1 MNVRIVQAQKKD
13 GVPEQVHHLF
23 VQIIFEQ
30 LRIATMAARRSS
42 ILVAKRRKMFH
53 FAMRFVA
60 SDKGDALH

>member
-1 MNVRIVQAQKKD
+1 MNARIVQAQKKD

-30 LRIATMAARRSS
+30 LRIATMAARRRS

-53 FAMRFVA
+53 FATRLATSVMGA
-60 SDKGDALH
+60 ALH